1 MFTRI
6 VSTVALLL
14 LLSSVAPARADVDPT
29 VQQIYEAT
37 RAGHLVQAEQMIRQV
52 LRDHPKS
59 AKAHY
64 VAAEVYA
71 KAGNEVQAR
80 AEFKTAEEL
89 DPGLSF
95 ATPEAVRALR
105 NELWRVNV
113 TRAEVGAPTRGTSA
127 LTIVALLLAGGALIA
142 WLFSRSRNAGPPIA
156 PAAAAA
162 APPATVGAPGSAPP
176 GTAATPVSS
185 GSGLLGSLASGLAV
199 GAGVAAGEEL
209 VHHVLE
215 PDGHATLGAHEP
227 SFRESRTDSDE
238 PDFGVKNP
246 GSWDDPD
253 SGSAGNPSD
262 DDSWN

>member
-29 VQQIYEAT
+29 VQQVYEAT
-37 RAGHLVQAEQMIRQV
+37 HAGHLVQAEQMIRQV

-71 KAGNEVQAR
+71 KAGDEVQAR

-89 DPGLSF
+89 DPTLSF
-95 ATPEAVRALR
+95 ATPESVRALR
-105 NELWRVNV
+105 GELWRADAARPA
-113 TRAEVGAPTRGTSA
+113 TAAGLRGNSSPWF
-127 LTIVALLLAGGALIA
+127 VALVLMGGALIV
-142 WLFSRSRNAGPPIA
+142 WVLTRSRSAGVTAASPGAVATAPAVGAA
-156 PAAAAA
+156 PAAAA
-162 APPATVGAPGSAPP
+162 PGVTPAVGAGGPGI
-176 GTAATPVSS
+176 
-185 GSGLLGSLASGLAV
+185 LGSVATGLAV

-209 VHHVLE
+209 VHHMLE
-215 PDGHATLGAHEP
+215 PGGHATSGTHDP
-227 SFRESRTDSDE
+227 SSSESKADADE
-238 PDFGVKNP
+238 PDFGVKDP

-253 SGSAGNPSD
+253 SGSSSNPSD
-262 DDSWN
+262 DGGWN